1 MREYETVIV
10 LHPSYEDK
18 EVEAEIQAICDLITA
33 QGGEILNV
41 DRWGR
46 RRLAYEIKRV
56 HEAVYTL
63 VYWRGEQNTPDDLK
77 RRFRLNERMLRYMT
91 VISEGPPPMPRE
103 EIEAVPAGEEAMG
116 GGLPPA
122 PTAPEAAREAS
133 AVASTPPVQES
144 NAAGEAEGAPRE

>member
-1 MREYETVIV
+1 LREYETVIV

-18 EVEAEIQAICDLITA
+18 EVEAEIQAISDLITA

-56 HEAVYTL
+56 HEGIYTL
-63 VYWRGEQNTPDDLK
+63 LYWRGAQNTPDDLK

-103 EIEAVPAGEEAMG
+103 ETEGAPAGEESPGAGMNPVPMVVEADRG
-116 GGLPPA
+116 PA
-122 PTAPEAAREAS
+122 PAASPA
-133 AVASTPPVQES
+133 PVQQS
-144 NAAGEAEGAPRE
+144 NAAGEAEGPPRE